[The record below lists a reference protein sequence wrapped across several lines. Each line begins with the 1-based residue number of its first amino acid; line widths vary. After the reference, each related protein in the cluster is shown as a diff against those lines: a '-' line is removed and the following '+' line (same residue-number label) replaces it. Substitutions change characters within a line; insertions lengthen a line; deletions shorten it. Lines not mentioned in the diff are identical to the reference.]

1 MTAQN
6 GYVTLAELKASLNIA
21 GDDTQ
26 DDSALAS
33 VIERASRAIDGY
45 CGRFFYPLRTVNY
58 FDTPAGR
65 CLEMGLYDCL
75 ELVTVTNGSSGALAT
90 TEYRTS
96 PYNETPFFDIK
107 LKPNSVYFW
116 DSDTDSNPEAAI
128 AVDAIWG
135 YRQNYGRE
143 AWSNVTTLAAGLASD
158 SSMAE
163 TTTELLFSAGDVI
176 KVDTEMML
184 VTNCDTTGA
193 SVTRAY
199 NGTTAAAHLA
209 GAVMYRFNHEP
220 VAEQAALLQAARLY
234 KRKDAP
240 FGVAGA
246 GALGQVVAIS
256 DLDPDVRMMLFP
268 VRRIF

>member
-1 MTAQN
+1 MTANN
-6 GYVTLAELKASLNIA
+6 GYITLAELKASLNIA
-21 GDDTQ
+21 GDDIQ

-45 CGRFFYPLRTVNY
+45 CGRFFYPLRAINY

-65 CLEMGLYDCL
+65 NLDMGLYDAL
-75 ELVTVTNGSSGALAT
+75 EVVTITNGGTGALAT

-96 PYNETPFFDIK
+96 PYNETPFFEIK
-107 LKPNSVYFW
+107 LKPLSVYYW
-116 DSDTDSNPEAAI
+116 DSDSDANPEAAI

-135 YRQNYGRE
+135 YRQNYSRE
-143 AWSNVTTLAAGLASD
+143 AWTNVTTLAAGLASD
-158 SSMAE
+158 SSLAE

-209 GAVMYRFNHEP
+209 GATIYRFNHDP
-220 VAEQAALLQAARLY
+220 VVEQATLLQAVRLY

-246 GALGQVVAIS
+246 GALGQVVSIS
-256 DLDPDVRMMLFP
+256 DLDPDIKMLLFP

>member
-1 MTAQN
+1 M
-6 GYVTLAELKASLNIA
+6 
-21 GDDTQ
+21 
-26 DDSALAS
+26 
-33 VIERASRAIDGY
+33 
-45 CGRFFYPLRTVNY
+45 
-58 FDTPAGR
+58 
-65 CLEMGLYDCL
+65 
-75 ELVTVTNGSSGALAT
+75 
-90 TEYRTS
+90 
-96 PYNETPFFDIK
+96 
-107 LKPNSVYFW
+107 KPNSVYFW

-143 AWSNVTTLAAGLASD
+143 AWSNVTTLAAGLARD
-158 SSMAE
+158 SSLAE
-163 TTTELLFSAGDVI
+163 PTTELLFSAGDVI

-209 GAVMYRFNHEP
+209 GAVMYRFNHDP